1 MLDLLFSMSIAEKS
15 KRIRL
20 QIKQEKFKLD
30 FEKDFLSEGR
40 LRTKQVIELNCRDSR
55 LAALKNRS
63 DKICQE

>member
-20 QIKQEKFKLD
+20 QIKQEKFKLGL
-30 FEKDFLSEGR
+30 KTAEGR

>member
-15 KRIRL
+15 KSIRL

-30 FEKDFLSEGR
+30 FEKDFLSEGL
-40 LRTKQVIELNCRDSR
+40 LRTKQVIELNCRESR